1 MKLHKNAKKALHSWK
16 GVCSFFKQG
25 TQCLD
30 TLRSHHRR
38 NHCQAS
44 GLK

>member
-1 MKLHKNAKKALHSWK
+1 MNELHKRLKALHTLGK
-16 GVCSFFKQG
+16 AYVVFKQG

-38 NHCQAS
+38 NHCRHPV
-44 GLK
+44 